1 MAKIEVHCPICS
13 KWDKIEIADEATK
26 NITKGLLAINITSGM
41 ICEHSFIAYVDKNLT
56 VRDTFIADFK
66 IETSETPIVQEV
78 EELPIPET
86 ESIKFDLVKLNIQEI
101 LMAYVFKAAFL
112 GEKILIISEEEF
124 LYAHIIKFFKYIIR
138 EFFDIVIITISN
150 EDYKENKKEYKDYIV
165 FKNREIVQDKNKLI
179 NPKKLDI
186 EKSIAH
192 KFTSESELVPALII
206 LRNDIQKVYE
216 FSRTITELIKNRENK
231 PLTSKILIDH
241 IKEKFGEAIQMP
253 FLRLLIDIVKR
264 YFKVEI
270 PKIDGV
276 TDFLG
281 FL

>member
-26 NITKGLLAINITSGM
+26 NITKGLLAINITAGM
-41 ICEHSFIAYVDKNLT
+41 ICEHSFIAYVDKNLI

-66 IETSETPIVQEV
+66 IENIESPIAQEA

-86 ESIKFDLVKLNIQEI
+86 ESINFDLVKLNIPEI

-112 GEKILIISEEEF
+112 REKIIILSEEEF
-124 LYAHIIKFFKYIIR
+124 LYTHVVNFFKYIMR
-138 EFFDIVIITISN
+138 DFFDIAIITMSN
-150 EDYKENKKEYKDYIV
+150 DDYKENKKGYKDYIV

-206 LRNDIQKVYE
+206 LRNEIQKVYE
-216 FSRTITELIKNRENK
+216 FSKTIAELIKNRENK
-231 PLTSKILIDH
+231 PLTSKMLIDH
-241 IKEKFGEAIQMP
+241 VKQKYGETIHMP
-253 FLRLLIDIVKR
+253 FLRLLINIIKS
-264 YFKVEI
+264 YFKVEV